1 MSFVTTSQLNL
12 SEGKLKLRPRECFSR
27 DTMRR
32 FLWFSVASP
41 VSLSLL
47 SLSRKRSLSELTLN
61 GLCHGEAQ
69 SVPKLGTAKPL

>member
-32 FLWFSVASP
+32 FLWFFRRVAC
-41 VSLSLL
+41 LSLL

-69 SVPKLGTAKPL
+69 SDPKLGTAKRF

>member
-32 FLWFSVASP
+32 FFVVFPSRR
-41 VSLSLL
+41 LSLL